1 MSNSSTVRTAAAG
14 RLQTAQ
20 HLDIPCPV
28 MPNST
33 LNEKLGIAADVLPA
47 DTDRSS
53 VNVVVIGYGGHGFS
67 MGNNQRV
74 KWEKYRHQPRHSAM
88 FAQLPFVMRK
98 VTEDLT
104 VTERSRYRLRVIER
118 HNGIDYVCYYGR
130 VLDKTNTVIQT
141 ELRQVRD
148 GVTTSTPF
156 EYTLEDMNPIPS
168 VLSTGEVVETNGD
181 YIATTAKVPFV
192 MSAEDVAEFMN
203 VIEIIDKDSG
213 YAVISEFATVS
224 SIDRVVSMTINGQA
238 QSYTEAIQAQITSF
252 FQTGFIVEH
261 LTSGFTIDLDIGNV
275 EPLLTTS

>member
-1 MSNSSTVRTAAAG
+1 MSNSSVVRTAAAG

-20 HLDIPCPV
+20 HLDIQCPI

-53 VNVVVIGYGGHGFS
+53 VNMVVIGYGGHGFTT
-67 MGNNQRV
+67 GANNRV
-74 KWEKYRHQPRHSAM
+74 KWEKFRHMPRHAAM
-88 FAQLPFVMRK
+88 FAQIPFVMRK
-98 VTEDLT
+98 VSEDLT
-104 VTERSRYRLRVIER
+104 ISQRMKYRLRRIER
-118 HNGIDYVCYYGR
+118 HSGQDYVCYYGR
-130 VLDKTNTVIQT
+130 ILDKTNILIQT

-148 GVTTSTPF
+148 GVTTTTPF
-156 EYTLEDMNPIPS
+156 DYALEDLNPIPTSLS
-168 VLSTGEVVETNGD
+168 VGEVVQTNGD

-192 MSAEDVAEFMN
+192 MSEEDVTEFMN
-203 VIEIIDKDSG
+203 VIEIMHHDPG

-252 FQTGFIVEH
+252 FQSGFVVEH
-261 LTSGFTIDLDIGNV
+261 LTSGFTINLNVGNV
-275 EPLLTTS
+275 EPLLSTS